1 MKKIALVISS
11 LMMGGLEGVVFNL
24 GKRFIAHGFD
34 VEIIEIL
41 KEGEWKPY
49 FLENNFKVVSITKK
63 PLKTAIRHANQIG
76 DYLKKFDIILLNE
89 APYAQSV
96 IGKLPPNVRIYPI
109 LHLNLQSIA
118 YNAAGNIGQ
127 WNKIIAVS
135 PFLKT
140 YILKEI
146 DWVRETDVII
156 IPNGIDT
163 REFTPI
169 NKKANTKKKIIYLGR
184 LCEEKGVLLLPEII
198 SKLKDESLVEKLD
211 VYGSGPM
218 EKALKDKIDD
228 LKLNNKIFLRGP
240 IAHDQ
245 VNKIFGNYDILIMP
259 SNKEGHPIVLLE
271 AMACGLIP
279 IVSRLE
285 GSTDIVV
292 KNKING
298 YLCEPGNT
306 DQFATTLQF
315 AIKSDSLPGMSIEA
329 RRTIE
334 DKYSIEHMVESYL
347 NLFGSSELSPRIRNN
362 RLDKTLLGDLPY
374 LPYFLVRPVRKALRM
389 LGLWTKN

>member
-1 MKKIALVISS
+1 MKKIAIVTHS
-11 LMMGGLEGVVFNL
+11 LRMGGVEGVIFNL
-24 GKRFIAHGFD
+24 GKSFISHGFE
-34 VEIIEIL
+34 VEIIETF

-49 FLENNFKVVSITKK
+49 FLENNFKVVSITNK
-63 PLKTAIRHANQIG
+63 PLKTGIRHANQIG

-89 APYAQSV
+89 APYSQSV
-96 IGKLPPNVRIYPI
+96 IGKLPQNVRIYPV

-118 YNAAGNIGQ
+118 YNAAGNSRQ

-135 PFLKT
+135 PFLKS

-146 DWVRETDVII
+146 NWLQESDVIV

-163 REFTPI
+163 REFTPAQKRHI
-169 NKKANTKKKIIYLGR
+169 TKKKIIYLGR
-184 LCEEKGVLLLPEII
+184 LAEEKGVLLLPEII
-198 SKLKDESLVEKLD
+198 LKLKDNPLFEKLD
-211 VYGSGPM
+211 IFGSGPI

-228 LKLNNKIFLRGP
+228 LNLNNKIFLRGAIP
-240 IAHDQ
+240 HNQARDT
-245 VNKIFGNYDILIMP
+245 FGNYDIFIMP
-259 SNKEGHPIVLLE
+259 SYKEGHPIVLLE

-279 IVSRLE
+279 IVSHIE

-292 KNKING
+292 KHNFNG

-306 DQFATTLQF
+306 DQFATALQF
-315 AIKSDSLPGMSIEA
+315 AIKSDSLPAMSIEA

-334 DKYSIEHMVESYL
+334 DKYSIEQMAESYL
-347 NLFGSSELSPRIRNN
+347 NLFDSSELSPHIRNN
-362 RLDKTLLGDLPY
+362 KLDKTFLGDLPF
-374 LPYFLVRPVRKALRM
+374 LPYILVRPVRKTLRM

>member
-1 MKKIALVISS
+1 MKKIALVTSS

-34 VEIIEIL
+34 VEIVETL

-49 FLENNFKVVSITKK
+49 FLENQFKVVSFTKK
-63 PLKTAIRHANQIG
+63 PLRTAIRHANQIG

-169 NKKANTKKKIIYLGR
+169 NKKANTKQKIIYLGR

-198 SKLKDESLVEKLD
+198 SKLKDDSLVEKLD

-228 LKLNNKIFLRGP
+228 LNLNNKIFLGGAIP
-240 IAHDQ
+240 HDQ
-245 VNKIFGNYDILIMP
+245 VKDIFGNYDIIIMP
-259 SNKEGHPIVLLE
+259 SYKEGLPIVLLE

-279 IVSRLE
+279 IVSRIE
-285 GSTDIVV
+285 GCTDIVV
-292 KNKING
+292 KHNVNG

-306 DQFATTLQF
+306 DQFATTLQI
-315 AIKSDSLPGMSIEA
+315 ALKSDSLSAMSIEA
-329 RRTIE
+329 RKTIE
-334 DKYSIEHMVESYL
+334 DEYSISHMAESYL
-347 NLFGSSELSPRIRNN
+347 NLFENLESSPCIRNH

-374 LPYFLVRPVRKALRM
+374 LPYILVRPVRKALRIM
-389 LGLWTKN
+389 GLWTKN